1 MKVISFN
8 EFVVKCLDLVRNEY
22 VYFTKNEY
30 EIKFN
35 KTL

>member
-22 VYFTKNEY
+22 VYFPRYEY
-30 EIKFN
+30 EFRFN